1 MIAFFNGNWVE
12 KEKIAISPDDRGFL
26 FGDGIYEVIR
36 VYRGK
41 LFRAKEHL
49 ARLARSL
56 REMRMDGVDVPV
68 LGTVAEELL
77 RRNNLNSDATVYF
90 QITRGAA
97 PRRHA
102 FPDPGTPP
110 TIYMTA
116 SPFTP
121 PEKKWREGVKVIL
134 VPDTRWARCDIKS
147 TALAPNVLANQ
158 LAKENGAEEAI
169 FVRNGVI
176 TEGSHSSFAAV
187 FHGQLV
193 THPLTNHILPS
204 ITRQVVLELCAQLDI
219 AVKEFPIFEN
229 ELKQADEV
237 IILGTT
243 TEVMPVIQ
251 VDDWQVNDG
260 KPGAL
265 TRRLQQAL
273 DEITGK

>member
-1 MIAFFNGNWVE
+1 MIAFFNGNWIE

>member
-1 MIAFFNGNWVE
+1 MIAFFNSTWVE

-26 FGDGIYEVIR
+26 FGDGVYEVIR
-36 VYRGK
+36 VYHGE

-49 ARLARSL
+49 ARLTRSL
-56 REMRMDGVDVPV
+56 REMRIDGVDVPA
-68 LGTVAEELL
+68 LEPVAEELL
-77 RRNNLNSDATVYF
+77 RRNNLNGDATVYF

-116 SPFTP
+116 SPFSP
-121 PEKKWREGVKVIL
+121 PEKKWREGVKIIL
-134 VPDTRWARCDIKS
+134 VPDTRWSRCDIKS
-147 TALAPNVLANQ
+147 IALAPNVMANQ
-158 LAKENGAEEAI
+158 LAKESGAEEAI

-176 TEGSHSSFAAV
+176 TEGSHSSVAAV
-187 FHGQLV
+187 FNGQLV

-204 ITRQVVLELCAQLDI
+204 ITRQVVLELCAQLGI
-219 AVKEFPIFEN
+219 AVTEFPIFES
-229 ELKQADEV
+229 ELNQADEV

-243 TEVMPVIQ
+243 TEVMPIIQ
-251 VDDWQVNDG
+251 VDDWRVNDG
-260 KPGAL
+260 KPGTI

-273 DEITGK
+273 NEITRK

>member
-1 MIAFFNGNWVE
+1 MIAFFNGNWIE

-243 TEVMPVIQ
+243 TQVMPVIQ